1 MIFYFRE
8 KKKIEERAEP
18 QKANEA
24 ISKCLGQE
32 QFSNMMTR

>member
-1 MIFYFRE
+1 MISYFRE
-8 KKKIEERAEP
+8 KKKVEERAEP

-32 QFSNMMTR
+32 QFSNMIAR